1 MGCRTMASATG
12 ERLRMEPVKMKDRR
26 DKKITEAELQ
36 AAMRKFVAR
45 GGIIRKLPDQKIV
58 ATHMVGVH
66 WDNSD
71 LSREPS

>member
-1 MGCRTMASATG
+1 MASATR
-12 ERLRMEPVKMKDRR
+12 ERLRMDRIMMKDRTS
-26 DKKITEAELQ
+26 KKITEAELQ
-36 AAMRKFVAR
+36 AAMGKFFAR

-58 ATHMVGVH
+58 GNHMVGVH